1 MSRRFWKTA
10 DTAPPLDQ
18 PERLIPRD
26 FLGGSSPS
34 GSTTTVQKSDPWS
47 GVSPYLSDIFQR
59 ADSLSLNPNTIAPQS
74 AATKQAIQQQISDST
89 NPNGLVS
96 QAQGAIKPYL
106 SGDFLSMDHNP
117 AIQAAVD
124 AARRTVNTQFSG
136 DNYGGSANREW
147 LTKAATQAAAPMFT
161 DQQNKQMAAIS
172 AAPGLQVA
180 NTNLLANAGNTQDI
194 RSQTELMA
202 PWDVLSRYLSAVSGQ
217 PGGTASNTNPYFTNA
232 PANALGLGLGGLS
245 LYNGMKQGGLLGG
258 GGTSSFDYT
267 GYDIGGGAA
276 YG

>member
-1 MSRRFWKTA
+1 MSRRFWKNS
-10 DTAPPLDQ
+10 DIAPPLDQ
-18 PERLIPRD
+18 PERLICRD
-26 FLGGSSPS
+26 IFGGSSPS
-34 GSTTTVQKSDPWS
+34 GNTTTIQKSDPWG
-47 GVSPYLSDIFQR
+47 GVSPYLSDIFAR
-59 ADSLSLNPNTIAPQS
+59 AQGLSLNGNTIAPQS
-74 AATKQAIQQQISDST
+74 AATKQAISQQISDST

-147 LTKAATQAAAPMFT
+147 LTKAATSAAAPMIT
-161 DQQNKQMAAIS
+161 DQQNKQLSAIS

-180 NTNLLANAGNTQDI
+180 NTNLLANAGNSQDI

-202 PWDVLSRYLSAVSGQ
+202 PWDILSRYLAAVSGQ
-217 PGGTASNTNPYFTNA
+217 PGGTASSTNPYFTNA

-258 GGTSSFDYT
+258 GG
-267 GYDIGGGAA
+267 GGGADTT
-276 YG
+276 GMDSWLP